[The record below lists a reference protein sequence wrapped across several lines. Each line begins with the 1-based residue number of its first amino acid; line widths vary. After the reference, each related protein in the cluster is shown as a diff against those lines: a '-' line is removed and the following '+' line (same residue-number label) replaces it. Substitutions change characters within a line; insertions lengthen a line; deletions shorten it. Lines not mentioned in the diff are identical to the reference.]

1 MTHWKRP
8 WCWGRLM
15 AGGEGDDRGWYDW
28 MASPTRWTWVWA
40 SSGRWWWT
48 GKPGMLQS
56 MGSQRVGHDWTT
68 ELNWIERLRKDGLGE
83 EVRWLFSD
91 STGIDGSFHSSLL
104 KMIHKWDIY
113 SWFSGQTMSW
123 PHGPLCCL
131 YQGPAGK
138 LWNHCLLSGDP
149 KQVTTLNASH
159 CHGEIAHIISEINQ
173 KSKGAGGKQ
182 FQPGQRKAWLRV
194 FPLSSVH
201 WQVFLWDRK

>member
-1 MTHWKRP
+1 MGHRQCVLGYP
-8 WCWGRLM
+8 R
-15 AGGEGDDRGWYDW
+15 YD
-28 MASPTRWTWVWA
+28 
-40 SSGRWWWT
+40 
-48 GKPGMLQS
+48 LNQS
-56 MGSQRVGHDWTT
+56 HFLLFPDLDFLISALILPQ
-68 ELNWIERLRKDGLGE
+68 IPAKRLRKDGLGE

-149 KQVTTLNASH
+149 KQITTLNASH